1 MGDNRFV
8 GGLYLK
14 NLFIAASYL
23 IFHKNHYSIFSDR
36 APDNNE
42 LITSNKKDQVSSLI

>member
-14 NLFIAASYL
+14 KFIAAAYL
-23 IFHKNHYSIFSDR
+23 IFHKNHYSIFSI
-36 APDNNE
+36 E
-42 LITSNKKDQVSSLI
+42 LQIIMSLSLQTRKIKFQV